1 MGIVDFSNCKC
12 TNRDD
17 ESILVIESSEKYFST
32 KMEIRKDKIE
42 YKQKVL
48 FNKNM
53 LLKVN
58 TKFIT

>member
-1 MGIVDFSNCKC
+1 MGIVDCSNCKC